1 MLQPTYE
8 MLDHTADL
16 ELRLRAPDFGLLCA
30 TAAEAL
36 APELGL
42 EKKTDEEEELGQIH
56 AKGPTPELGLEKK
69 TDEEEELG
77 QIHAKGP
84 TPELGL
90 EKKTD
95 EEEELGQIHAK
106 GPTPELG
113 LEKKT
118 DGEEVS
124 FSLSA
129 PDEAALLVDFINE
142 LIYYADAKSLVLHDV
157 TARQTEGTTLLVH
170 CRASRTAR
178 PPRVKAATLHGL
190 TIEHEPSG
198 MLSARVILDM

>member
-36 APELGL
+36 A
-42 EKKTDEEEELGQIH
+42 
-56 AKGPTPELGLEKK
+56 
-69 TDEEEELG
+69 
-77 QIHAKGP
+77 
-84 TPELGL
+84 PELGL

-170 CRASRTAR
+170 CRASRAAR